1 MRDKDKMGL
10 TKAKLKDK
18 VRKIVTRKVAA
29 IGASVNDD
37 NEAQIH
43 MRYNLRKR
51 KGQEEKDHCLT
62 DTNKKHRQN
71 IQAQNDE
78 QKTVTNSRILITRSN
93 KMMVSKEQT
102 IENKLLKISKWN
114 QMEKQLT
121 QSLKRKNHSPMT
133 TNANRSKKAKPLPVL
148 NKSQKSTSVWT
159 RKASL
164 VKKDAKPSPKL
175 QTSRKGKE
183 YISPKEKQSLWNTNP
198 STLKKRSAQVKE
210 PISEKEMQSKSPLK
224 RKSRGC
230 KELSGKFA
238 DMFLNKLELV
248 AHIDIGNSSPIH
260 GISVT
265 HDNLVWVNSLSNRVN
280 LYNSSGDLLRFFD
293 LDYHPVFSCCMPNG
307 DLLVTQAYSIGAKP
321 TVEYI
326 SREGNTRVLADL
338 STHTYALCGILYQDE
353 RIYVIGHGNKY
364 IILKVDMNGEVDK
377 VFETKPDRV
386 NVNHLI
392 SQNGQMFALNTQ
404 IFSMYLLGSDEMS
417 TKVINKV
424 EVDKSYS
431 ANASVD
437 NFGNIIVGV
446 DPPASKIV
454 VIDPRLERKHEI
466 GCDFLRRIRATAVD
480 KQNQLWIGTDDGN
493 LYIAKYLK

>member
-1 MRDKDKMGL
+1 MRDKTGL
-10 TKAKLKDK
+10 TKAQLKDK

-29 IGASVNDD
+29 IGASVHDD
-37 NEAQIH
+37 NEAQTH

-51 KGQEEKDHCLT
+51 KGQEEKEHWLT
-62 DTNKKHRQN
+62 DTNKKNRQN

-78 QKTVTNSRILITRSN
+78 QKTVTNSRILITRS
-93 KMMVSKEQT
+93 KMTVSKEQT
-102 IENKLLKISKWN
+102 IENKLRKIPKWN
-114 QMEKQLT
+114 QMKKNLT

-133 TNANRSKKAKPLPVL
+133 NSANSTKKAKLPPKL
-148 NKSQKSTSVWT
+148 NKKSQKSTFVGT
-159 RKASL
+159 GKASSS
-164 VKKDAKPSPKL
+164 VKKNVKSSSKL
-175 QTSRKGKE
+175 RTVRKGKE
-183 YISPKEKQSLWNTNP
+183 YISPKLKQSLGNTNP
-198 STLKKRSAQVKE
+198 STLKKRLRSAQVKE

-265 HDNLVWVNSLSNRVN
+265 QDNLVWVNYLSNRVN

-293 LDYHPVFSCCMPNG
+293 LDYHPVFNCCMPSG
-307 DLLVTQAYSIGAKP
+307 DLLVTTGFSTGAKP
-321 TVEYI
+321 TIEYI
-326 SREGNTRVLADL
+326 SRKGNTRLLADL
-338 STHTYALCGILYQDE
+338 STHADLLCGILYQDE
-353 RIYVIGHGNKY
+353 RIYVIGDRY
-364 IILKVDMNGEVDK
+364 IILKVDMNGEVEKD
-377 VFETKPDRV
+377 FEIESTEV

-392 SQNGQMFALNTQ
+392 SQNGQIFVLNND
-404 IFSMYLLGSDEMS
+404 IFSMYLLGSDEIS

-431 ANASVD
+431 ASASVD

-466 GCDFLRRIRATAVD
+466 GCDLLGRIRATAVD